1 MTLDY
6 IPAERVRTSAAR
18 RATIF
23 AGLLCASAGAITLMH
38 RPGNAPAPAV
48 DLSFSSTA
56 LQPLPRHYN
65 DIVKAAVDNALK
77 LPDHSDW
84 QVVTIKKGE
93 TLSTVFD
100 QLGLPSSDWM
110 DIVALGGDT
119 AELKQLNVGDR
130 LRLMVGPEH
139 LEELTYHIDG
149 THTLDVRREN
159 GAYTATT
166 LAANLTHRRQVASG
180 TINSSLFVDGQKAGL
195 SDRQILQFADIFGY
209 DVDFAQGIQ
218 QGDRFTV
225 IYSEAMRNGQK
236 VRRGSI
242 LAAEFVNQ
250 GHVYRAVR
258 FTDPKGNTAYYT
270 PSGQS
275 MRKAFLRTP
284 VDFTRISSGFS
295 RARMN
300 PILHVVRPHWGTDY
314 AAPMGTPIRATS
326 DGRVVFR
333 GWESGYGR
341 VVKIK
346 LGTKYETVYGHMSR
360 FRKGV
365 VSGTHVHQ
373 GQVIGYVG
381 MSGLATGPHLHYE
394 FRVNGV
400 PKNPVTVHLPRA
412 NPVPARLMA
421 KFRAQTTQLVA
432 ALKRADGKRFADAS
446 SATDT
451 SAIGS
456 P

>member
-6 IPAERVRTSAAR
+6 IPAERVRSSAAR
-18 RATIF
+18 RVAIL
-23 AGLLCASAGAITLMH
+23 ASVVCVSAGAITLMH
-38 RPGNAPAPAV
+38 RPVSLPGASSQTL
-48 DLSFSSTA
+48 LSASA
-56 LQPLPRHYN
+56 LQPLPQHYN
-65 DIVKAAVDNALK
+65 DIVKAAVDDALK

-84 QVVTIKKGE
+84 QVLTVKKGE
-93 TLSTVFD
+93 TLSTIFD

-110 DIVALGGDT
+110 NIVALGGN
-119 AELKQLNVGDR
+119 AAKLKQLDVGDH
-130 LRLMVGPEH
+130 LRVMVGPEH
-139 LEELTYHIDG
+139 LEELTYPIDS

-159 GAYTATT
+159 GAYQARTLTAS
-166 LAANLTHRRQVASG
+166 LTHQREVASG
-180 TINSSLFVDGQKAGL
+180 TITDSLFVDGQKAGL

-209 DVDFAQGIQ
+209 DVDFAQDLQ

-225 IYSEAMRNGQK
+225 IYNEDLRNGQK

-242 LAAEFVNQ
+242 VAAEFVNQ
-250 GHVYRAVR
+250 GHVFRAVR
-258 FTDPKGNTAYYT
+258 FTMPNGDTAYYT

-295 RARMN
+295 KARMN
-300 PILHVVRPHWGTDY
+300 PILHIVRPHWGTDY
-314 AAPMGTPIRATS
+314 AAPMGTPIKATS
-326 DGRVVFR
+326 DGHVVFR

-346 LGTKYETVYGHMSR
+346 LGHKYETVYGHMSK

-365 VSGTHVHQ
+365 VAGSHVHQ

-400 PKNPVTVHLPRA
+400 PKNPVTVALPRA
-412 NPVPARLMA
+412 NPVPHRLMA
-421 KFRAQTTQLVA
+421 RFRAQTSQLVA
-432 ALKRADGKRFADAS
+432 RLKRAGTRRFARA
-446 SATDT
+446 AATTDT